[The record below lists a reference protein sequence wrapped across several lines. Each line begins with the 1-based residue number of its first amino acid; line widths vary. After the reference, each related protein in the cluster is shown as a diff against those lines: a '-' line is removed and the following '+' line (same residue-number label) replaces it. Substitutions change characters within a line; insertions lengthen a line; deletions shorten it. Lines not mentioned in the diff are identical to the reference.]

1 MHIPPFLMELRPP
14 GGRLPFHLKDL
25 FGGKDEVVDRFKTRM
40 TEFTPLPDA
49 LTQLVEISFE

>member
-1 MHIPPFLMELRPP
+1 MELRPP